1 MDLNISNNLGK
12 ILSPKEKN
20 ISSYYEGNKKENY
33 SNSVGIR
40 DRYKRINI
48 QKMNNIYEKRNLN
61 TMLEE
66 SEEIDKNRF
75 KKNKINIIDD
85 KYNNNEKY
93 NQLRSSSQYKIERDK
108 FAHLNLDII
117 NNISKISSNEEVS
130 SVKNKVNEQFNNL
143 KHKYNKRYID
153 NKDNFNY
160 TNFNISRGT
169 SKNIY
174 IKSINNFYKQ
184 EKSGTNKSN
193 GGENISINNNNNNL
207 DRIFNDPKKIN
218 NENNNS
224 NQKGKMNYINKN
236 KVKGINLNNYRS
248 KITHSFK
255 NGGNSAKEFD
265 NGKKQ
270 RSSLGE
276 NVNISDNDE
285 LKEFNFND

>member
-1 MDLNISNNLGK
+1 M
-12 ILSPKEKN
+12 
-20 ISSYYEGNKKENY
+20 
-33 SNSVGIR
+33 
-40 DRYKRINI
+40 
-48 QKMNNIYEKRNLN
+48 
-61 TMLEE
+61 
-66 SEEIDKNRF
+66 
-75 KKNKINIIDD
+75 
-85 KYNNNEKY
+85 
-93 NQLRSSSQYKIERDK
+93 RSSSQYKIERDK

-130 SVKNKVNEQFNNL
+130 SVKNKVKEQFNNL

-174 IKSINNFYKQ
+174 KKSINNFYKQ

-193 GGENISINNNNNNL
+193 GGENISINNSNNNL

-236 KVKGINLNNYRS
+236 KVKGINLNNYDFNDFYQNKKNSRS
-248 KITHSFK
+248 KIRHSFK

-285 LKEFNFND
+285 IKEFNFND